1 MLQVRA
7 IALSLIALGL
17 SLFGCRMYYQ
27 MEGSATLAGVEK
39 DLDQWLGKSKEE
51 QFQKMGNPEM
61 CMMLAEQGEFC
72 HWVDRGD
79 FADSYATKRIFY
91 YDQSGVVC
99 GWTYTGQWANQTK
112 NLCKR

>member
-17 SLFGCRMYYQ
+17 SFFGCRMYYQ
-27 MEGSATLAGVEK
+27 MEGPATLAGVEK
-39 DLDQWLGKSKEE
+39 DLDKWLGKSKEE

-72 HWVDRGD
+72 HWVYPGD
-79 FADSYATKRIFY
+79 SADSYPTKRIFY
-91 YDQSGVVC
+91 YDQNGVVC

-112 NLCKR
+112 NLCKK